1 MNIKAGQKTK
11 KNVNTLKKILVY
23 VYGGPAE
30 KSQNEKFKF
39 LILQHLSSHLIK
51 FYTYQK
57 NFIKF
62 HKNFELTISSN
73 LKF

>member
-1 MNIKAGQKTK
+1 MNIKVGQKTK

-39 LILQHLSSHLIK
+39 LIL
-51 FYTYQK
+51 
-57 NFIKF
+57 
-62 HKNFELTISSN
+62 
-73 LKF
+73 